1 MGEQVMGKGTGP
13 RWGMRKKKMM
23 IVTVLG
29 VVLLTTSTA
38 LPWWGR
44 SSAEPAQSASRK
56 TIIQLTG
63 TAGADFSGYYICK
76 GKRTTVCG
84 VLPSTFS
91 GSRISQCEFR
101 KTDRDDVLVLQ
112 VRDGNSYLHY
122 AAPAGTRGLKAATT
136 AGGWNA
142 GALRK

>member
-1 MGEQVMGKGTGP
+1 MDKGAGP

-44 SSAEPAQSASRK
+44 NSAEPAQSASRK
-56 TIIQLTG
+56 TIVQLTG
-63 TAGADFSGYYICK
+63 TAGANFSGYYICN
-76 GKRTTVCG
+76 GKRTTVSG
-84 VLPSTFS
+84 VLPSSFS
-91 GSRISQCEFR
+91 GFHISQCEFR
-101 KTDRDDVLVLQ
+101 KSNRNDVLVLQ

-122 AAPAGTRGLKAATT
+122 AAPAGIRGLKAATAAT
-136 AGGWNA
+136 GWNA